1 MTRPTGLKAV
11 FFDIDDT
18 LYSTTDFAR
27 RARHNALKAMI
38 RLGLDLP
45 LSVLIREF
53 DEVISEFLSNYERHF
68 DKLLLRI
75 PGRYYKSVNPAILVA
90 GAVIA
95 YHQTKYRELKPYPD
109 VVKALTKLSKT
120 DIIRGVITAGL
131 AVKQSEKLIR
141 LGLYRYLTP
150 GAIFISEQIGIG
162 KPNIKLYQRACD
174 EAGVRPEQA
183 LYVGDHPFNDIDP
196 ANKIG
201 MITVLNRRNN
211 KLLSVKGRTSPDYR
225 INDFRQ
231 LLKIIKRYKQNA
243 CAQNRRSKPPF

>member
-1 MTRPTGLKAV
+1 MTCPVKPRAV

-38 RLGLDLP
+38 RLGLKLS
-45 LSVLIREF
+45 LSVLAREL
-53 DEVISEFLSNYERHF
+53 DEVISEFSSNYEQHF

-75 PGRYYKSVNPAILVA
+75 PGRCYGSVNPAILVA

-95 YHQTKYRELKPYPD
+95 YHRTKYLELSPYPD
-109 VVKALTKLSKT
+109 VLEVLRKLAGT
-120 DIIRGVITAGL
+120 DIICGVITAGL

-162 KPNIKLYQRACD
+162 KPNIKLYQRACNKVN
-174 EAGVRPEQA
+174 VRPDQA
-183 LYVGDHPFNDIDP
+183 LYVGDHPLNDIDP

-201 MITVLNRRNN
+201 MITVLLSRGDN
-211 KLLSVKGRTSPDYR
+211 KHLFIKSKTKPDYR
-225 INDFRQ
+225 INNFRQ
-231 LLKIIKRYKQNA
+231 LLKIIKLD
-243 CAQNRRSKPPF
+243 